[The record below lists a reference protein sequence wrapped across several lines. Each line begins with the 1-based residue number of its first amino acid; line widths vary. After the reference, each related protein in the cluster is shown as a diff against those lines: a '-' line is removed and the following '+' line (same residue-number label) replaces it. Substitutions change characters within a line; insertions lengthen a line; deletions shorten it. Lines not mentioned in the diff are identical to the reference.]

1 MKFTID
7 DPYLNDIRAISKD
20 HDGNDVL
27 IGLTFLETIEYL
39 TLLEKE
45 NLTDKESDRFI
56 EMSDRHRGAHSGRI
70 LWNKMKE
77 TRDVKKI

>member
-1 MKFTID
+1 MKFKID
-7 DPYLNDIRAISKD
+7 HPYLNDARAVNKD

-56 EMSDRHRGAHSGRI
+56 EINNRHEGARLCRL

-77 TRDVKKI
+77 TRDVKKP